1 MPVNASAKK
10 RVRRNEK
17 RASMNSAAKSAIRTF
32 VKKVELALAAGDAK
46 GAEAALKDVQP
57 KLARGAAKGLL
68 KKNAASRKMS
78 RLSSRIKTLK
88 KTA

>member
-10 RVRRNEK
+10 RVRRNAH
-17 RASMNSAAKSAIRTF
+17 RATINSAAKSAIRTF

-46 GAEAALKDVQP
+46 GAEEALKNVQP

-68 KKNAASRKMS
+68 KKNAAARKMS
-78 RLSSRIKTLK
+78 RLTSRVKTLK
-88 KTA
+88 KAA

>member
-17 RASMNSAAKSAIRTF
+17 RAVMNNAARSAIRTF
-32 VKKVELALAAGDAK
+32 VKKVELALNAGDANA
-46 GAEAALKDVQP
+46 AEAALKEVQP
-57 KLARGAAKGLL
+57 KLDRGAAKGLL

-78 RLSSRIKTLK
+78 RLTARLKTLK
-88 KTA
+88 KA

>member
-17 RASMNSAAKSAIRTF
+17 RAAMNGAAKSAIRTS
-32 VKKVELALAAGDAK
+32 VKKVELALAAGDA
-46 GAEAALKDVQP
+46 GAAEAALKAVQP
-57 KLARGAAKGLL
+57 KLAKGASKGLL

-78 RLSSRIKTLK
+78 RLTSRVKALK
-88 KTA
+88 KA